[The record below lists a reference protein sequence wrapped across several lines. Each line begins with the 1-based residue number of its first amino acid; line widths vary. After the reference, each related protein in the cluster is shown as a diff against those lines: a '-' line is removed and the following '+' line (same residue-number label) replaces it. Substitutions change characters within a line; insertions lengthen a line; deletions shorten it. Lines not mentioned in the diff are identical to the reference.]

1 MRALVDA
8 CVERCDALRRVRAST
23 KRGASA
29 SATRTRTTVETVETL
44 EVIFE
49 NSMTIRVRTVTRCVV
64 GGARWEVGDARGSGD
79 DGMIRERGER
89 GARMNED

>member
-8 CVERCDALRRVRAST
+8 CVERCDALRRVGAST

-49 NSMTIRVRTVTRCVV
+49 NSMTIRVRTVTRRVV
-64 GGARWEVGDARGSGD
+64 GRGGRDGRWET
-79 DGMIRERGER
+79 REGVVTM
-89 GARMNED
+89 G

>member
-8 CVERCDALRRVRAST
+8 CVERCDALRRVGAST

-29 SATRTRTTVETVETL
+29 SATRTTVETVETL

-49 NSMTIRVRTVTRCVV
+49 NSMTIRVRTVTRRVV
-64 GGARWEVGDARGSGD
+64 GRGGRDGRWET
-79 DGMIRERGER
+79 REGVVIM
-89 GARMNED
+89 G

>member
-8 CVERCDALRRVRAST
+8 CVERCDALRRVGAST

-29 SATRTRTTVETVETL
+29 SATRTTVETVETL

-49 NSMTIRVRTVTRCVV
+49 NSMTIRARPVTRRVV
-64 GGARWEVGDARGSGD
+64 GKGRDGRWET
-79 DGMIRERGER
+79 REGVVVM
-89 GARMNED
+89 G

>member
-8 CVERCDALRRVRAST
+8 CGERCDALRRVGAST

-29 SATRTRTTVETVETL
+29 SATRTTVETVETL

-49 NSMTIRVRTVTRCVV
+49 NSMR
-64 GGARWEVGDARGSGD
+64 
-79 DGMIRERGER
+79 IRERTATRRVVGRRDGRWETR
-89 GARMNED
+89 EGVVTMG

>member
-8 CVERCDALRRVRAST
+8 CVERCDALRRVGASK

-29 SATRTRTTVETVETL
+29 SPTPTTVETL

-49 NSMTIRVRTVTRCVV
+49 NSMTIRERTATRRVV
-64 GGARWEVGDARGSGD
+64 GRRDGRWET
-79 DGMIRERGER
+79 REGVVMMR
-89 GARMNED
+89 

>member
-8 CVERCDALRRVRAST
+8 CVERCDALRRVGASK

-29 SATRTRTTVETVETL
+29 SVTTTTVETL

-49 NSMTIRVRTVTRCVV
+49 NSMTIRERTATRRVV
-64 GGARWEVGDARGSGD
+64 GRRDGRWET
-79 DGMIRERGER
+79 REGVV
-89 GARMNED
+89 MM

>member
-8 CVERCDALRRVRAST
+8 CVERCDALRRVGASA

-29 SATRTRTTVETVETL
+29 SATRTTVETVETL

-49 NSMTIRVRTVTRCVV
+49 NSMTIRVRTVTRRVV
-64 GGARWEVGDARGSGD
+64 GGGGEMGGGRRAREW
-79 DGMIRERGER
+79 
-89 GARMNED
+89 

>member
-8 CVERCDALRRVRAST
+8 CVERCDALRSVGAST

-49 NSMTIRVRTVTRCVV
+49 NSMTIRARTTGDATRRGVW
-64 GGARWEVGDARGSGD
+64 ARWEVGD
-79 DGMIRERGER
+79 
-89 GARMNED
+89 GAREWW